1 MSKLR
6 YNRVF
11 KKGIGA
17 FVFCILLFGS
27 IIAFFIAA
35 KVQYNDLVADMKKIE
50 ATIVD
55 IDLDIHIKGPDE
67 QEIYVTYEVDGI
79 TYERELKTDTKI
91 SFTAGTGANYS
102 VGDKIEIFY
111 DSENPE
117 IIASPRSMS
126 VGYFWLAFACL
137 SLALVVLC
145 FFWMI
150 KHRRKFLVTQE
161 EYDKEKEEAKATKK
175 AEREEKKKRK
185 AERKN
190 KHPYLR
196 KIGKIVLIV
205 LCSIVGAFILF
216 LLFGGFLKLIGY

>member
-1 MSKLR
+1 MKMR
-6 YNRVF
+6 YNRAF
-11 KKGIGA
+11 KRGISA
-17 FVFCILLFGS
+17 FIFCILLFGS
-27 IIAFFIAA
+27 IIAFFVAA
-35 KVQYNDLVADMKKIE
+35 KVQFNGLVADMKTVE

-67 QEIYVTYEVDGI
+67 QEIYIEYVIDGVV
-79 TYERELKTDTKI
+79 YSRELKTDTKI

>member
-1 MSKLR
+1 MKMR
-6 YNRVF
+6 YNRAF
-11 KKGIGA
+11 KRGISA
-17 FVFCILLFGS
+17 FIFCILLFGS
-27 IIAFFIAA
+27 IIAFFVAA
-35 KVQYNDLVADMKKIE
+35 KVQFNGLVADMKTVE

-67 QEIYVTYEVDGI
+67 QEIYIEYVIDGVV
-79 TYERELKTDTKI
+79 YSRELKTDTKI

-111 DSENPE
+111 DPENPE
-117 IIASPRSMS
+117 IIASSRSMS
-126 VGYFWLAFACL
+126 VGYFWLVFACL
-137 SLALVVLC
+137 LLALVVLC

>member
-1 MSKLR
+1 MKMR
-6 YNRVF
+6 YNRAF
-11 KKGIGA
+11 KRGISA
-17 FVFCILLFGS
+17 FIFCILLFGS
-27 IIAFFIAA
+27 IIAFFVAA
-35 KVQYNDLVADMKKIE
+35 KVQFNGLVADMKTVE

-67 QEIYVTYEVDGI
+67 QEIYIEYVIDGVV
-79 TYERELKTDTKI
+79 YSRELKTDTKI
-91 SFTAGTGANYS
+91 SFTAGIGANYS

-111 DSENPE
+111 DPENPE
-117 IIASPRSMS
+117 IIASSRSMS
-126 VGYFWLAFACL
+126 VGYFWLVFACL
-137 SLALVVLC
+137 SLAFVVLC

-175 AEREEKKKRK
+175 AEREEKKNRK

-196 KIGKIVLIV
+196 KIGKIVLIA

-216 LLFGGFLKLIGY
+216 LLFGAFLKLIGY